1 MSQVVLQRPSTDRI
15 VRVWSPSFRGALAG
29 ELLKIRRQRST
40 LLALVVAT
48 VLFVVMMAA
57 VAATPGEAQ
66 SLESNPLKFW
76 RQTLDIF
83 QFLFDTGAGIFML
96 VLSARLVA
104 MEYDS
109 GTIRVLLGR
118 GAGRLR
124 LLFAK
129 IAALAL
135 VAMIM
140 LAGFLV
146 LATASMAVLIN
157 SFGDLRLIRDLPGTA
172 WTELEVTV
180 LAMVVSMVICIL
192 LGVSAA
198 VIGRSMAFGIGV
210 AMAVFPADNFGT
222 IILGLVSGA
231 TRQHWIGDATRYL
244 LGPNLNVLAGT
255 LEHRKTNAPFSAP
268 LVAVTAEH
276 VVVVVA
282 VYGMLLLAASVWLT
296 WRRDVLN

>member
-1 MSQVVLQRPSTDRI
+1 VSHPVTQRLRTTRSEHVARPSLG
-15 VRVWSPSFRGALAG
+15 GALVG
-29 ELLKIRRQRST
+29 ELLKVRRQRST

-48 VLFVVMMAA
+48 LLFVAMMAA
-57 VAATPGEAQ
+57 VAGTPGEAQ
-66 SLESNPLKFW
+66 SLESNPIKFW

-135 VAMIM
+135 VAAIM
-140 LAGFLV
+140 LAGYLV
-146 LATASMAVLIN
+146 LATASMALLIN
-157 SFGDLRLIRDLPGTA
+157 SFGDLRLIRELPGTA
-172 WTELEVTV
+172 WNELGFTV
-180 LAMVVSMVICIL
+180 LAMAVSMVICII

-198 VIGRSMAFGIGV
+198 VFGRSMAFGIGV

-222 IILGLVSGA
+222 IILGLVSRA
-231 TRQHWIGDATRYL
+231 THQLWIGDLTGYL
-244 LGPNLNVLAGT
+244 LGPNLNILAGT
-255 LEHRKTNAPFSAP
+255 LQNRKTNAPFATP
-268 LVAVTAEH
+268 LVTVSAEH
-276 VVVVVA
+276 VVAVVA
-282 VYGMLLLAASVWLT
+282 GYGLLLLAASVCLT